1 MRSAEGIDMNIHDSS
16 KGENHV
22 TCRLAFSSG
31 AHWSLP
37 RSETGSSAKSSRSNA
52 STDHDRAKS
61 KGFQTVHRSVPAE
74 GYISRFRSGLSR
86 AHPLQ

>member
-1 MRSAEGIDMNIHDSS
+1 MRPAEGIDMNIHDSS
-16 KGENHV
+16 KGENDV

-52 STDHDRAKS
+52 SSS
-61 KGFQTVHRSVPAE
+61 KRFAFRTVHRSVPADD
-74 GYISRFRSGLSR
+74 YISRFRSGLSR